1 MVLLDVPRI
10 DRSPSTN
17 KEKMLLQ
24 FLPLWHTQFF
34 TLSMDKLLLA
44 GNGFQNSTN
53 SIRPVGGKRMEVN
66 LVACLLDD
74 HMTSASLAMLWV
86 ELSCIYDA
94 KYQRCS
100 VFEEASMNCI
110 VS

>member
-1 MVLLDVPRI
+1 
-10 DRSPSTN
+10 
-17 KEKMLLQ
+17 
-24 FLPLWHTQFF
+24 
-34 TLSMDKLLLA
+34 
-44 GNGFQNSTN
+44 
-53 SIRPVGGKRMEVN
+53 MEVN

-74 HMTSASLAMLWV
+74 HMTSASLAMLRV